1 MIGIRLVAEKLTQNL
16 IEMTELHNH
25 LLKISGELGKA
36 VDLKKIDIK
45 TAVNLNAMLSE
56 AINYTR
62 CCTELKDKEAPSFR
76 DWLMVNCEPTRN
88 TKLFKKGNK
97 LLLNTELLEMYKKE
111 YSL

>member
-1 MIGIRLVAEKLTQNL
+1 MTNQKKLEVIEEAFNYYHDRNSLTSKDEKELLNLVN
-16 IEMTELHNH
+16 ELYAA
-25 LLKISGELGKA
+25 IS
-36 VDLKKIDIK
+36 V
-45 TAVNLNAMLSE
+45 
-56 AINYTR
+56 TR

-88 TKLFKKGNK
+88 TNLFKKGNK